1 MTSHP
6 GEHDYRRSLEL
17 VPKLAGTRDLKKIL
31 ETTVKDLGE
40 AFHAE
45 TLQVM
50 LTNPLDPNVTS
61 ICEYRAAR
69 DEAPELLPTFTM
81 PLVLHGRTLGAVS
94 LARYGELLHHDETNV
109 MRVVLGELS
118 DIIRGAQINDIVQRD
133 TFRDTFLVEIGNLM
147 AYSLGIGDALFMV
160 VNILGKALQVSRCLF
175 ICTDETQAG
184 WKCYE
189 YWNQDKVQSCQEYR
203 WPTSDS
209 PLIAQVLL
217 KHAPLS
223 AYEGQQN
230 SYVSPVQEELQFIGV
245 KSLLGVPL
253 RSAEATHGCVILQQC
268 DYRRAWTRNE
278 IDMVQNVADK
288 VADALVKLPAE
299 KRAREPIMQLHQ
311 RTIALPSEEGKAP
324 DAVSVRNAL
333 KGALGHQAIPSARK
347 TAPPKPAVP
356 AAKPVDPA
364 VEAAKARAAEAA
376 KIAAQKAAAEQ
387 MANQQ
392 AAAQQAQAAAAHA
405 AAQVAAQAAQA
416 AASPPVPSAPSSA
429 SATGIPTITPV
440 QSKSA
445 TKESNLPG
453 APSATPTPAAESGD
467 TSFAPPSPAKSLG
480 SILGAAARS
489 AGSGVE
495 MPPPPP
501 PMGTPAPAAKSNN
514 GDAGKV
520 SDPYADL
527 DFGDFGEMPDAAA
540 AGKRRGDSDSTWG
553 SLDAIKPGGIEVSRG
568 SGRPSQAEMIPPPTS
583 LNAPPAAQPAIA
595 ASAADSSA
603 AAVPL
608 PEAPGKWGDLDAIPS
623 PSSSPAPATASWGDL
638 DSIAAP
644 AKASPAPAGAWGDLD
659 AIPTPKGGP
668 ATPVVG
674 GWGDLDAIPA
684 PGGSAATAVA
694 PARGG
699 LSGMMGGK
707 ARATAAN
714 KPFSK
719 ARQAVQAAVVEAPP
733 AVPEQSP
740 EQAEAAAKVKIE
752 KAKQADATS
761 DYIFATPGLDP
772 RMAGRIFGWIQEIEE
787 KDGYTHG
794 HARQVAELAVAIA
807 QEAGLSQKDVDLVR
821 QAGLLHDVGKRACPP
836 QILQKRDEDLTDPEL
851 FVMMRHPIDGA
862 ELLESFQD
870 LKHLAEVVR
879 AHHEEFDGN
888 GYPQGLKGDEI
899 PVAARVVS
907 VANSYHSLVSPMA
920 WGPGLAPQKAQEEL
934 VKGAGK
940 QWDPTFVQ
948 MLIQAIMSK
957 KVPAVYT

>member
-6 GEHDYRRSLEL
+6 GEQDYRRALEL

-40 AFHAE
+40 AFHTE
-45 TLQVM
+45 TFQVM

-69 DEAPELLPTFTM
+69 DEAPEFLPTFTM

-94 LARYGELLHHDETNV
+94 LARYGELLHSDEMNV

-217 KHAPLS
+217 KHAPLN

-311 RTIALPSEEGKAP
+311 RTIALPTEEGKAP

-333 KGALGHQAIPSARK
+333 KGALGHHAIPSARK
-347 TAPPKPAVP
+347 TAPPKAAAAPAIV
-356 AAKPVDPA
+356 KPVDP
-364 VEAAKARAAEAA
+364 AAEAA

-387 MANQQ
+387 LANQQ
-392 AAAQQAQAAAAHA
+392 AAAQQAQAAAANA
-405 AAQVAAQAAQA
+405 AAQVASQAAQA
-416 AASPPVPSAPSSA
+416 AMQPPAQPSSA
-429 SATGIPTITPV
+429 SSTGIPTITPV

-445 TKESNLPG
+445 SKDPG
-453 APSATPTPAAESGD
+453 APSTIPGQESGD
-467 TSFAPPSPAKSLG
+467 TSFAPPPSPAKSLG
-480 SILGAAARS
+480 SILGAAARN
-489 AGSGVE
+489 ANASGE

-501 PMGTPAPAAKSNN
+501 PVAGAAAASTKPNN
-514 GDAGKV
+514 GDATKP

-527 DFGDFGEMPDAAA
+527 DFGDFGEMPDQN
-540 AGKRRGDSDSTWG
+540 AGAKRGRADATWG
-553 SLDAIKPGGIEVSRG
+553 NLDAIKTGGIEVTPGASRA
-568 SGRPSQAEMIPPPTS
+568 SQAETIPPSGVPGTPE
-583 LNAPPAAQPAIA
+583 LRPVGAPAPAIA
-595 ASAADSSA
+595 ASAAPDGA
-603 AAVPL
+603 AAVP
-608 PEAPGKWGDLDAIPS
+608 EAPGSSKWGNLDAIPS
-623 PSSSPAPATASWGDL
+623 PTASSPPATSSWGDL
-638 DSIAAP
+638 DSIATP
-644 AKASPAPAGAWGDLD
+644 KASPAPAGAWGDLD
-659 AIPTPKGGP
+659 GIPTPKGGP
-668 ATPVVG
+668 ATSVVG

-684 PGGSAATAVA
+684 PGGGAATATA

-714 KPFSK
+714 KPFAK
-719 ARQAVQAAVVEAPP
+719 ARQAIQSQPPAEAPP
-733 AVPEQSP
+733 AVPEPSK
-740 EQAEAAAKVKIE
+740 EEAEAAAQAKLE
-752 KAKQADATS
+752 KAKRADATS

-787 KDGYTHG
+787 KDGYTQG
-794 HARQVAELAVAIA
+794 HAKQVAELAVAIA
-807 QEAGLSQKDVDLVR
+807 QEAGLSQKDIDLVR

-836 QILQKRDEDLTDPEL
+836 QILQKRDEELTDPEL

-862 ELLESFQD
+862 DMLDSFQD

-907 VANSYHSLVSPMA
+907 VANSYHSLVCPMV
-920 WGPGLAPQKAQEEL
+920 WGPGMPPQKAQEEL

-948 MLIQAIMSK
+948 ALIQAIMSK
-957 KVPAVYT
+957 KVPASF

>member
-1 MTSHP
+1 MISQP

-45 TLQVM
+45 TCQVM

-94 LARYGELLHHDETNV
+94 LARYVEQLHSDEMNV
-109 MRVVLGELS
+109 LRVVLGELS
-118 DIIRGAQINDIVQRD
+118 DIIRGAQINEIVQRD

-160 VNILGKALQVSRCLF
+160 VNILGKALTCSRCLF

-209 PLIAQVLL
+209 PLVAQVLL
-217 KHAPLS
+217 KHAPLL

-311 RTIALPSEEGKAP
+311 RTIPLPTEDGKAP
-324 DAVSVRNAL
+324 DVVSVRNAL

-347 TAPPKPAVP
+347 TAPAKPA
-356 AAKPVDPA
+356 AAPPVKPLDP
-364 VEAAKARAAEAA
+364 AAEAA
-376 KIAAQKAAAEQ
+376 KIAAAEAAKVAAQKVAAEQ
-387 MANQQ
+387 LANQQ

-405 AAQVAAQAAQA
+405 AAQVASQAAQA
-416 AASPPVPSAPSSA
+416 VAPPAPPSSA
-429 SATGIPTITPV
+429 SSTGIPTITPV

-445 TKESNLPG
+445 AHSG
-453 APSATPTPAAESGD
+453 APSATPAPDSGD
-467 TSFAPPSPAKSLG
+467 TSFAPPPSPAKSLG
-480 SILGAAARS
+480 SILGAAAR
-489 AGSGVE
+489 AANVSGE

-501 PMGTPAPAAKSNN
+501 PVPGAAAAGKPNN
-514 GDAGKV
+514 GDASKPI
-520 SDPYADL
+520 DPYADL
-527 DFGDFGEMPDAAA
+527 DFGDFGEMPDPGAAKGR
-540 AGKRRGDSDSTWG
+540 GKADATWG
-553 SLDAIKPGGIEVSRG
+553 NLEAVKTGGIEVTQG
-568 SGRPSQAEMIPPPTS
+568 AGRASQSETIPPSAVPVTPE
-583 LNAPPAAQPAIA
+583 LRPGIA
-595 ASAADSSA
+595 ASVAPEGM
-603 AAVPL
+603 AAVSA
-608 PEAPGKWGDLDAIPS
+608 PETPVSKWGNLDAIPS
-623 PSSSPAPATASWGDL
+623 PSASPPPATSSWGDL
-638 DSIAAP
+638 DSIATP
-644 AKASPAPAGAWGDLD
+644 KASPAPAGAWGDLD

-674 GWGDLDAIPA
+674 GWGDLDAIPS
-684 PGGSAATAVA
+684 PGGGTATAAA

-699 LSGMMGGK
+699 LSSMMGGK
-707 ARATAAN
+707 ARASAAN

-719 ARQAVQAAVVEAPP
+719 ARQAVQALPTPDAPP
-733 AVPEQSP
+733 AVAEPSKEES
-740 EQAEAAAKVKIE
+740 EAAAKAKQE
-752 KAKQADATS
+752 KAKRAEAIS
-761 DYIFATPGLDP
+761 DFIFATPGLDP
-772 RMAGRIFGWIQEIEE
+772 RMAGRISGWIQEIEE
-787 KDGYTHG
+787 KDGYTQG
-794 HARQVAELAVAIA
+794 HAKQVAELSVAIA

-836 QILQKRDEDLTDPEL
+836 QILQKRDEDLSDPEL

-870 LKHLAEVVR
+870 LKHLAEIVR

-920 WGPGLAPQKAQEEL
+920 WGPGMPPQKAQEEL

-948 MLIQAIMSK
+948 ALIQAIMSR
-957 KVPAVYT
+957 KVPAEF